1 MCTAETLNIRMIGV
15 LGAFAAVLDDLNFKF
30 SQESMPPWTS
40 VVCSC
45 FTVQFTQKRQQTRVQ
60 TNYQSIHSY
69 ITSPYWWES
78 KSVLSRDMEVM
89 WENWKVR
96 IDLAKHIL
104 QRSCKSGAN
113 LRTNAAV
120 CNATVLVSA
129 ISFFKKA
136 RVCTYHTLHTGAL
149 GTGGEN
155 YTA

>member
-1 MCTAETLNIRMIGV
+1 MCTAERLSIRRMGV
-15 LGAFAAVLDDLNFKF
+15 LGAFQAVLDDLNFKF
-30 SQESMPPWTS
+30 SQGEHAPLDLPGKFMLYCS
-40 VVCSC
+40 VHS
-45 FTVQFTQKRQQTRVQ
+45 KEGQQTRVQ
-60 TNYQSIHSY
+60 TNYHSIHSY

-96 IDLAKHIL
+96 IDLANIL

-113 LRTNAAV
+113 LRTNAAT
-120 CNATVLVSA
+120 CNAMILVSA

-136 RVCTYHTLHTGAL
+136 RVCTYHTLHTSAL